1 VSTDTVPAPARPV
14 SSRTAAFA
22 LLLIGGVAALVASA
36 QAWWRASGAQVSVRF
51 TGSESTAGL
60 SQALPVVVVV
70 GTVLLLVLGVR
81 GRRVV
86 AVLLALLAAGVI
98 VVGALRR
105 RPSPDAVRTQV
116 REVTLAD
123 QFALVGTAWP
133 WLYAA
138 AGAVVLAGAVLIMV
152 TVGRWTPTRDRFQ
165 RTDAVPPE
173 RLVDL
178 ASEDPAAVWK
188 AMDAGLDP
196 TVDPGAGPRDS

>member
-1 VSTDTVPAPARPV
+1 VSSDAGPAAGWPV
-14 SSRTAAFA
+14 SSRTTAFV
-22 LLLIGGVAALVASA
+22 LLLVGGVAALVASA
-36 QAWWRASGAQVSVRF
+36 QAWWRASGVGVSVRF

-86 AVLLALLAAGVI
+86 AVLLGLLAAGVV

-105 RPSPDAVRTQV
+105 RPSADAVRTQV

-138 AGAVVLAGAVLIMV
+138 AGILVLAGAVLIMV
-152 TVGRWTPTRDRFQ
+152 TVRAWTPTRDRFR
-165 RTDAVPPE
+165 RTDLASPKVP
-173 RLVDL
+173 VDPS
-178 ASEDPAAVWK
+178 SEDPAAVWK

-196 TVDPGAGPRDS
+196 TIDPGAAPHDG

>member
-1 VSTDTVPAPARPV
+1 
-14 SSRTAAFA
+14 
-22 LLLIGGVAALVASA
+22 VASA
-36 QAWWRASGAQVSVRF
+36 QAWWRATGAQVSVRF

-60 SQALPVVVVV
+60 SQALPVVVIV

-98 VVGALRR
+98 VVGASRS
-105 RPSPDAVRTQV
+105 RPSADAVRTQV

-138 AGAVVLAGAVLIMV
+138 AGAVVLTGAVLIIA
-152 TVGRWTPTRDRFQ
+152 TARRWTPTRDRFQ
-165 RTDAVPPE
+165 RADAVSPADVV
-173 RLVDL
+173 VDL
-178 ASEDPAAVWK
+178 ESDDPAAVWK

-196 TVDPGAGPRDS
+196 TLDPGAGPRDG

>member
-1 VSTDTVPAPARPV
+1 VSADTAPARSRPD

-22 LLLIGGVAALVASA
+22 LLLIGGVAGLVASA
-36 QAWWRASGAQVSVRF
+36 QAWWRASGEQVSVRF

-60 SQALPVVVVV
+60 SQALPVVVIV

-98 VVGALRR
+98 IVGAVRS
-105 RPSPDAVRTQV
+105 RPSADAVRTQV

-133 WLYAA
+133 SLYAA
-138 AGAVVLAGAVLIMV
+138 AGTVALAGAVLIIV
-152 TVGRWTPTRDRFQ
+152 TARRWTPTRDRFQ
-165 RTDAVPPE
+165 RAEAVSPDAVIDP
-173 RLVDL
+173 

-196 TVDPGAGPRDS
+196 TSDPGQGPRDG